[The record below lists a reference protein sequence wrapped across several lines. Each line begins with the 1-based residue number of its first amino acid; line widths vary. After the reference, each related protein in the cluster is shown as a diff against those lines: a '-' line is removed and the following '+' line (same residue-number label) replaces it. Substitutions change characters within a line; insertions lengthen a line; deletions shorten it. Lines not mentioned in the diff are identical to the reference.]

1 MLTKFKSKL
10 TNIKTS
16 ASEESDSKPVKSS
29 GGDGDVDGDDW
40 LSHKLS
46 FVEQGAVLAKDAS
59 TKNDDWYD
67 VYDPRN
73 SLNKR
78 KRGDD
83 KHRHREGSSKHRK

>member
-1 MLTKFKSKL
+1 MLKKFKSKL
-10 TNIKTS
+10 HNVQSNADEQSNDTKVD
-16 ASEESDSKPVKSS
+16 EEN
-29 GGDGDVDGDDW
+29 VDGDNW

-73 SLNKR
+73 SMNKR

-83 KHRHREGSSKHRK
+83 KHGHRKK

>member
-1 MLTKFKSKL
+1 MKS
-10 TNIKTS
+10 S
-16 ASEESDSKPVKSS
+16 ADEQSDSKPTKSS
-29 GGDGDVDGDDW
+29 AAADDGDVDGDDW
-40 LSHKLS
+40 LAHKLS

-83 KHRHREGSSKHRK
+83 KHRSRESSSKYRK